1 MDEKYVANIWDLLH
15 NAIQEIQRKNNSGLS
30 FEELYRNAY
39 TMVLHKHGER
49 LYKGLRDVVT
59 SHLVEK
65 VNTNPTRFDVFLS
78 TCDRVGYEN
87 CFRKRCSV
95 SVGQKRQIMEYV
107 KKNWFSLF
115 WWLYSIED
123 RNMLFALYIF
133 VSIHNGSFCT
143 TSSFR
148 VHLICLMKMTLF
160 ATSPFSF
167 VSFTFLRSELKY

>member
-65 VNTNPTRFDVFLS
+65 VMDV
-78 TCDRVGYEN
+78 
-87 CFRKRCSV
+87 
-95 SVGQKRQIMEYV
+95 
-107 KKNWFSLF
+107 
-115 WWLYSIED
+115 
-123 RNMLFALYIF
+123 
-133 VSIHNGSFCT
+133 
-143 TSSFR
+143 
-148 VHLICLMKMTLF
+148 
-160 ATSPFSF
+160 
-167 VSFTFLRSELKY
+167 